1 MIPRYSAISLGSS
14 FALSLVAFREVKSG
28 YSNVSALR
36 QHGSGNAG
44 YGVFR
49 RPGVPALPDAAAS
62 CEWQPDGR
70 LGGGSRRRLA
80 RLAHYARLDEHTRLR
95 TAGLVRHT
103 RFWHC
108 LASRAG
114 VHGRLADR
122 ATASGF

>member
-1 MIPRYSAISLGSS
+1 MIPRYSTISFGSS
-14 FALSLVAFREVKSG
+14 FALSLVAVREVKSG

-36 QHGSGNAG
+36 QHGSGNAC

-62 CEWQPDGR
+62 CEWQSDGR

-80 RLAHYARLDEHTRLR
+80 RLAHYARLDEHTWLR
-95 TAGLVRHT
+95 TARFVRRA

-108 LASRAG
+108 VASRAG
-114 VHGRLADR
+114 VHGRLAAR
-122 ATASGF
+122 PTASGF